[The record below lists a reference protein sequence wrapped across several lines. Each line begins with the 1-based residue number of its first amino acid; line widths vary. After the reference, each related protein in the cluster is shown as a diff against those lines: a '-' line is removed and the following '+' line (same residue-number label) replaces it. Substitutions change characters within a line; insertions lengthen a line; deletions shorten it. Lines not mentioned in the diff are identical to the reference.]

1 MSGKDRFEEIFGSD
15 KIPKN
20 FEDKLSDGS
29 LNLMVVGGDFGL
41 GGMGGIFGSSPLI
54 TGDEISYH
62 QDGPKIMLPEGMSPN
77 TARKILDRVEQEQ
90 ETETTFEK
98 SFRYRPDDGAWAA
111 AQVIRQRYGM
121 SIGERIDMGFFGS
134 KPPETKTITV
144 SLGKT
149 MQVPWGLLSI
159 PTLPGL
165 EILLCSHHD
174 DDYGRVFVIHATGPR
189 KYKSEIE
196 AFFVEVETYLQEHSI
211 YRGQALRGA
220 DRLDFLDLSEFDAS
234 KVVFSNEVTDMLKG
248 TVWSVIRHTDA
259 LREEGIPRKKA
270 VLLHGPYG
278 TGKTSAGQLTAQ
290 IAVENGWTFLSAGP
304 DDDVDDVLMTARL
317 YMPAVVF
324 VEDIDTQA
332 STADADEASALLDAF
347 DGITAKGG
355 ELVVL
360 LTTNHFERIH
370 KGMLRPGRLDGVV
383 EVNSLDREGVE
394 LLIRAVVNPEKL
406 DQDIDFDAVY
416 AAMDGFFP
424 AFVKGATDRAVTFA
438 IDRLDGARNYTLST
452 DDLVSAASSLRPQ
465 LEALNEANE
474 GERVPTLDATLTAT
488 ITSAAQTAV
497 EGAKLQE
504 GFGGYTLRVPALN
517 GNGRH

>member
-1 MSGKDRFEEIFGSD
+1 
-15 KIPKN
+15 
-20 FEDKLSDGS
+20 
-29 LNLMVVGGDFGL
+29 
-41 GGMGGIFGSSPLI
+41 
-54 TGDEISYH
+54 
-62 QDGPKIMLPEGMSPN
+62 
-77 TARKILDRVEQEQ
+77 
-90 ETETTFEK
+90 
-98 SFRYRPDDGAWAA
+98 
-111 AQVIRQRYGM
+111 
-121 SIGERIDMGFFGS
+121 
-134 KPPETKTITV
+134 
-144 SLGKT
+144 
-149 MQVPWGLLSI
+149 
-159 PTLPGL
+159 
-165 EILLCSHHD
+165 
-174 DDYGRVFVIHATGPR
+174 
-189 KYKSEIE
+189 
-196 AFFVEVETYLQEHSI
+196 
-211 YRGQALRGA
+211 
-220 DRLDFLDLSEFDAS
+220 
-234 KVVFSNEVTDMLKG
+234 
-248 TVWSVIRHTDA
+248 
-259 LREEGIPRKKA
+259 
-270 VLLHGPYG
+270 
-278 TGKTSAGQLTAQ
+278 
-290 IAVENGWTFLSAGP
+290 
-304 DDDVDDVLMTARL
+304 MTARL